1 MNDKKWRAL
10 VYGQGRTIDLL
21 VTLITVLGRRLWVL
35 FQEL

>member
-1 MNDKKWRAL
+1 MNDEKWGAPM
-10 VYGQGRTIDLL
+10 YGQGRNIDLL